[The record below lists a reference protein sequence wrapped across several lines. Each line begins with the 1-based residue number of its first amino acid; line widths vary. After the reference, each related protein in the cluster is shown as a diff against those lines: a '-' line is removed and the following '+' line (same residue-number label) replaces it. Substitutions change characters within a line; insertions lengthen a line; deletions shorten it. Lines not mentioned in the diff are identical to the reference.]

1 MEAKAIVYSPMSANQ
16 PPVTMTLDSKSG
28 MITLEQDGDKIEI
41 HINDLTATVR
51 SLSDTLRATLP
62 KG

>member
-1 MEAKAIVYSPMSANQ
+1 MEAKVIVYSPMSEDR

-28 MITLEQDGDKIEI
+28 VITLEQGDDKIEI
-41 HINDLTATVR
+41 HITDLSATVR
-51 SLSDTLRATLP
+51 SLSNTLRLTLP